1 MNVEVLGDDV
11 CYGSMATMYDAMM
24 ARVRRTPPGRTVR
37 IPASALNR
45 GISPNSVTNKQLRE
59 TAQKMLRTRQQ
70 QEASIRTGLFFPSF
84 LNRLQISGAV
94 LKPVPV
100 TYNGSYLGGD
110 AWDAVAGFFTKAVNV
125 VSKGLTSETGKAVV
139 SAGMTAVAGR
149 ISQTDK
155 AKIANAQAAAGM
167 DPQALTGGGNTFVN
181 WPKISEPTSMIPLAI
196 GGVALLALMAMM
208 FKISR

>member
-59 TAQKMLRTRQQ
+59 AAQKMLRMRQQ
-70 QEASIRTGLFFPSF
+70 QAASKSTESVATWFPIAVTPGKVQMVTGGPGDIQSY
-84 LNRLQISGAV
+84 GG
-94 LKPVPV
+94 VPTV

-125 VSKGLTSETGKAVV
+125 VSKGFS
-139 SAGMTAVAGR
+139 
-149 ISQTDK
+149 
-155 AKIANAQAAAGM
+155 
-167 DPQALTGGGNTFVN
+167 
-181 WPKISEPTSMIPLAI
+181 
-196 GGVALLALMAMM
+196 
-208 FKISR
+208 